1 MYRLD
6 SPLLESRFDRTPWKI
21 TGNLD
26 LTSLLFRTVISA
38 MTEVTD
44 IKGGLPEAV
53 RRFVLEWG
61 NLGER
66 WGVNR
71 SVSQIHALLYASK
84 QPLSAEEIAD
94 TLGIARSNVSNSLK
108 ELQSWNIIRSVPILG
123 DRRTFYTAETDL
135 WNLMARIA
143 AGRKA
148 RELDPAAEALRECV
162 EMSRDDETV
171 EPVVQLRLREML
183 DFVERTS
190 RWYDQMIAL
199 PRSTMIT
206 LMKLGGGVARL
217 IDRSGR
223 KSRD

>member
-1 MYRLD
+1 
-6 SPLLESRFDRTPWKI
+6 
-21 TGNLD
+21 
-26 LTSLLFRTVISA
+26 
-38 MTEVTD
+38 MTEITD
-44 IKGGLPEAV
+44 IDDILPEAV

-84 QPLSAEEIAD
+84 KPLAAEEIAD
-94 TLGIARSNVSNSLK
+94 LLGIARSNVSNSLR

-135 WNLMARIA
+135 WNLVSRIA

-148 RELDPAAEALRECV
+148 RELDPAAAALRECV
-162 EMSRDDETV
+162 EMTRDDENV
-171 EPVVQLRLREML
+171 DPVVQLRLREML
-183 DFVERTS
+183 DFVERLS

-199 PRSTMIT
+199 PRSKIT
-206 LMKLGGGVARL
+206 TLIKLGGGIARL
-217 IDRSGR
+217 LDRGGKRGR
-223 KSRD
+223 DLS